1 MENITVGR
9 ATITWCDHKKAWALP
24 GKKYTDLRAKAEEYA
39 KRMDEHIRKIEAKGK

>member
-9 ATITWCDHKKAWALP
+9 ATIPWCNRNKAWALP

-39 KRMDEHIRKIEAKGK
+39 RKLDKHIRKIEAKDK